1 MSSRDTLLAEIEAFL
16 RGSGMSATRFG
27 ETIMNDRRFVARL
40 RNGGDVTLGTADRV
54 RRFMICYRH
63 KEAA

>member
-1 MSSRDTLLAEIEAFL
+1 
-16 RGSGMSATRFG
+16 MSATRFG